1 MKAATKQT
9 TLAKKPMLIVILA
22 IVIVTFFVAQIV
34 TVHRGQYD
42 GNEQLDES
50 DLFTTVS
57 LSNNMDETANHEE
70 IKKDGFI
77 AQATQS
83 QQQESQLPPQTPDGF
98 FNGHPIHFQPFEE
111 GFHSNVHCVGENFG
125 SESWKYRSCHFQN
138 FCFDLHNQSFVLF
151 TSPEQHQ
158 LNEAMRD
165 ANLTE
170 FTSSFS
176 FNTTLS
182 IGGINSKWA
191 KDHLHME
198 WFPKLQS
205 IDDVQNSGYYIF
217 SNDAALVPFH
227 SMAGF
232 NPGHLVWDD
241 FLPIY
246 TLMRMFQLIEKDLV
260 LMRYKPT
267 FWQWAS
273 CDRRWNS
280 GRKPYCRD
288 MLKKFLPLMGQQL
301 ETMTTQENVNMT
313 WLTHSPNINK
323 SKYVCAKNGAA
334 GLGMLTD
341 HGTKLH
347 GWMKVDYLFSHNV
360 GRGGTLFEF
369 RDWMMKNINVNPDK
383 SISKAPFRIVFSI
396 NSSSTYTRN
405 INFINHI
412 KLVKEKLGDKYELE
426 VHAIQLSKLSLLEQ
440 IELVSGAS
448 IMITMC
454 GGGAVTGM
462 FLPKGASLLAY
473 FNEIEPGGDTS
484 PRLDWDLLNNLS
496 YIRVHWLPRPQ
507 SFVIGDSAF
516 KDKTAP
522 RAADY
527 EAFIRLIDHEL
538 DIISHL

>member
-1 MKAATKQT
+1 
-9 TLAKKPMLIVILA
+9 MLIAILLA
-22 IVIVTFFVAQIV
+22 LVIVAFFVAQTQIV
-34 TVHRGQYD
+34 TVHQGQYD
-42 GNEQLDES
+42 GNEQLDEG

-57 LSNNMDETANHEE
+57 LSRMDDTANQVEKM
-70 IKKDGFI
+70 KKESPN
-77 AQATQS
+77 AQAKQS
-83 QQQESQLPPQTPDGF
+83 QQQPPPDGF

-138 FCFDLHNQSFVLF
+138 LCFDLHNQSFVLF

-158 LNEAMRD
+158 LDEAMNN

-170 FTSSFS
+170 FTASFS
-176 FNTTLS
+176 FNTTVA

-205 IDDVQNSGYYIF
+205 IDDVQKSGYYVF
-217 SNDAALVPFH
+217 SNDAALIPYH

-246 TLMRMFQLIEKDLV
+246 TIMRMFQLIEKDLV
-260 LMRYKPT
+260 LIRYKPT

-273 CDRRWNS
+273 CDRRWDS
-280 GRKPYCRD
+280 GREPHCKD
-288 MLKKFLPLMGQQL
+288 MLKKFLPLMGQTL
-301 ETMTTQENVNMT
+301 ETMTTQENVNLT
-313 WLTHSPNINK
+313 WLTQSPNIDK
-323 SKYVCAKNGAA
+323 TKYVCAKNGAA

-347 GWMKVDYLFSHNV
+347 GWMKKDYLFSHNI
-360 GRGGTLFEF
+360 GRGGALFEF
-369 RDWMMKNINVNPDK
+369 RNWMINNINLNPNK

-405 INFINHI
+405 IGFEKHI
-412 KLVKEKLGDKYELE
+412 ELVKEKLGNKYELE

-473 FNEIEPGGDTS
+473 FNEIETGGDTA

-496 YIRVHWLPRPQ
+496 YIRVHWLPRPKD
-507 SFVIGDSAF
+507 FVIGDSDF
-516 KDKTAP
+516 RKKTKP
-522 RAADY
+522 READY